1 MTQKLAWSDHLGA
14 MNLHLNLVSP
24 PLKLIIRYYWMLEQS
39 SCYHVDDANRCQIE
53 NHPQHPLPKSKLVT
67 LSCLFYTHD

>member
-39 SCYHVDDANRCQIE
+39 SCYHVDDAEQV
-53 NHPQHPLPKSKLVT
+53 S
-67 LSCLFYTHD
+67 D